1 MNMPDFRLDGK
12 VAMVTGSN
20 RGLGAGIALALAGA
34 GANVVLVDR
43 VSDNFPTLSNE
54 IRALG
59 GEALAVATDITQEDQ
74 VMAMVA
80 KAMERFGQ
88 IDVLVN
94 NAGIVHR
101 VPAVET
107 TLKHWHQT
115 MSVNLTGTFLCGRE
129 VGKAMITKQNGKIV
143 NIASINSAVAR
154 PNLSAYGASKAGVMQ
169 LTRCWALEWAPF
181 NINVNGVA
189 PSFVETEM
197 NVALFQDEQ
206 VRNGLLGNLPLG
218 RIGTV
223 SDVAGAVLFLA
234 SEASSYITGHTLFVD
249 GGWTAQ

>member
-1 MNMPDFRLDGK
+1 MNTPDFRLDGK
-12 VAMVTGSN
+12 VAIVTGAN

-34 GANVVLVDR
+34 GSNVVLVDR
-43 VSDNFPTLSNE
+43 VSDRFPTLSSE
-54 IRALG
+54 ISAIG
-59 GEALAVATDITQEDQ
+59 GEALAVSADITQEDQ

-80 KAMERFGQ
+80 KTMERFGQ

-107 TLKHWHQT
+107 TLELWQQT

-129 VGKAMITKQNGKIV
+129 VGKAMIPKRKGKIV

-181 NINVNGVA
+181 KINVNGVA

-197 NVALFQDEQ
+197 TTALFQDEQ
-206 VRNGLLGNLPLG
+206 VRNRLLGNLPLG

-223 SDVAGAVLFLA
+223 RDVAGAVLFLA
-234 SEASSYITGHTLFVD
+234 SEASSYVTGHTLFVD
-249 GGWTAQ
+249 GGWTVQ